1 MMEQGVWQPGEL
13 TALWLTLKL
22 ALSTSAIL
30 LVLATPL
37 SWWLAF
43 GQRKRHSLVAALV
56 TLPLVLP
63 PTVMGFYLLL
73 LLRPQSCFAQLLNQ
87 LGVGNL
93 LFSFGGILLGSLIYS
108 LPFAVQP
115 LTQMFRSI
123 GKAPL
128 ETAALLGAGPMDRFF
143 SVLLP
148 LAKPGFITAATL
160 TFAHT
165 LGEFGMIMLIGGS
178 IPGETKVL
186 SVLIYD
192 QTEAMNYGAAH
203 RLSLVVLLL
212 ALLLLFVLNRFSQQ
226 PVWSR
231 QQHAPAKLTA
241 TKLAT
246 EMAIGDCTATLTP
259 FPPLTAVT
267 QLLDLDIE
275 FITPDF
281 RLHLQT
287 QLPLQ
292 GVTALFGPS
301 GCGKTSLLRTIAGLE
316 PTATGQITLGGS
328 SWQQAKLKR
337 PPEQRAIGMVSQHD
351 SLLPHLSV
359 LQNLCYGYQ
368 RVAPQWRLL
377 SVAAVVEL
385 LALQPLLQRMPQQLS
400 GGQKQRVALGRALLR
415 QPQLLLLDE
424 PFSALDQAGRQELL
438 PYLQRVLQT
447 LAMPVILVS
456 HQLEDVLQLA
466 DQLLLLEQGQLIAQG
481 SLPQLLQQQPLLL
494 KEPWSVLRGI
504 CQLPENTGE
513 LALVQLQQ
521 LSPEHGPFP
530 EKGAE
535 QRATQ
540 RPPAINSLQLVIAP
554 SAQNGPCKLTI
565 KARDVSVSLQLLANS
580 SINNQIPAQLV
591 KTSPGPHPAELM
603 LHLQLNGQALLAM
616 ITKASYQRLQLAT
629 GQWLYANIKA
639 AAVGY

>member
-1 MMEQGVWQPGEL
+1 MFDPSFWQPGEL
-13 TALWLTLKL
+13 TAFWLTLKL
-22 ALSTSAIL
+22 AFATSTIL

-73 LLRPQSCFAQLLNQ
+73 LLRPESSFAQFLQQ

-93 LFSFGGILLGSLIYS
+93 LFSFSGILVGSVIYS

-115 LTQMFRSI
+115 LTQIFRSI

-128 ETAALLGAGPMDRFF
+128 ETAALLGAGPVDRFF
-143 SVLLP
+143 SILLP

-192 QTEAMNYGAAH
+192 QTEAMNYDAAH
-203 RLSLVVLLL
+203 RLSLAVLLL
-212 ALLLLFVLNRFSQQ
+212 AMLLLFVLNRFSQWPALSRRQ
-226 PVWSR
+226 PALL
-231 QQHAPAKLTA
+231 APTAVEPAICDSTYTTTPALTNTNELTA
-241 TKLAT
+241 A
-246 EMAIGDCTATLTP
+246 E
-259 FPPLTAVT
+259 V
-267 QLLDLDIE
+267 LLELDIKLRR
-275 FITPDF
+275 PDF
-281 RLHLQT
+281 CLQLQT
-287 QLPLQ
+287 QLPLR

-301 GCGKTSLLRTIAGLE
+301 GCGKTTLLRVIAGLE
-316 PTATGQITLGGS
+316 PAATGDIAIGKTN
-328 SWQQAKLKR
+328 WQQTNFKL
-337 PPEQRAIGMVSQHD
+337 PPEQRAIGLVSQHD

-359 LQNLCYGYQ
+359 RQNLLYGFN
-368 RVAPQWRLL
+368 RVAPALRQL
-377 SVAAVVEL
+377 SVATVIEL

-415 QPQLLLLDE
+415 QPTLLLLDE
-424 PFSALDQAGRQELL
+424 PFSALDQAGRQQLL

-447 LAMPVILVS
+447 LAIPVIFVS
-456 HQLEDVLQLA
+456 HQLEDVAQLA
-466 DQLLLLEQGQLIAQG
+466 DQLLLLDQGKLVAQG
-481 SLPQLLQQQPLLL
+481 PLQQLLQQQPLLL
-494 KEPWSVLRGI
+494 QEPWSVLQGI
-504 CQLPENTGE
+504 CQLPEQAGA
-513 LALVQLQQ
+513 LAMVRLEPIPPKAGFTAETYTAAQPLTAPMLHLVT
-521 LSPEHGPFP
+521 P
-530 EKGAE
+530 
-535 QRATQ
+535 
-540 RPPAINSLQLVIAP
+540 P
-554 SAQNGPCKLTI
+554 SAKSGTCKLNI
-565 KARDVSVSLQLLANS
+565 KARDVSVSLQLLVDS
-580 SINNQIPAQLV
+580 SISNQLPAQLV
-591 KTSPGPHPAELM
+591 QTSPGPHQAELM
-603 LHLQLNGQALLAM
+603 LHLQLEGQPLLAL
-616 ITKASYQRLQLAT
+616 ITKASYQRLQLAP

>member
-1 MMEQGVWQPGEL
+1 MVEQGFWQPGEL

-22 ALSTSAIL
+22 ALSTSTIL

-73 LLRPQSCFAQLLNQ
+73 LLRPESSFAQLLNQ

-93 LFSFGGILLGSLIYS
+93 LFSFGGILLGSVIYS

-115 LTQMFRSI
+115 LTQIFRSI

-128 ETAALLGAGPMDRFF
+128 ETAALLGAGSVDRFF

-203 RLSLVVLLL
+203 RLSLAVLLL

-226 PVWSR
+226 PLSSRR
-231 QQHAPAKLTA
+231 QQHRSKPAATKQAAKLA
-241 TKLAT
+241 IDNLPAPKLPDSNA
-246 EMAIGDCTATLTP
+246 
-259 FPPLTAVT
+259 LTAAAAK
-267 QLLDLDIE
+267 LKLDIE

-281 RLHLQT
+281 TLQLQT
-287 QLPLQ
+287 QTPLR
-292 GVTALFGPS
+292 GVTALFGSS
-301 GCGKTSLLRTIAGLE
+301 GSGKTSLLRLLTGLE
-316 PTATGQITLGGS
+316 PAATGSITVGGTI
-328 SWQQAKLKR
+328 WQQTNFKL

-359 LQNLCYGYQ
+359 LQNLLYGYN
-368 RVAPQWRLL
+368 RTAPALRQM
-377 SVAAVVEL
+377 SVAVIVEL
-385 LALQPLLQRMPQQLS
+385 LSLPPLLQRMPQQLS

-415 QPQLLLLDE
+415 QPKLLLLDE
-424 PFSALDQAGRQELL
+424 PFSALDQTGRQELL

-447 LAMPVILVS
+447 LAIPVILVS
-456 HQLEDVLQLA
+456 HQLEDVAQLA
-466 DQLLLLEQGQLIAQG
+466 DQLLLLEQGKLIAAGPVQ
-481 SLPQLLQQQPLLL
+481 QLLQQQPLLL
-494 KEPWSVLRGI
+494 QEPWSVLQGI
-504 CQLPENTGE
+504 CQLPASPGE
-513 LALVQLQQ
+513 LSEVQLQHTQ
-521 LSPEHGPFP
+521 IEPGLVAAQFP
-530 EKGAE
+530 EE
-535 QRATQ
+535 QPVVANR
-540 RPPAINSLQLVIAP
+540 LQMIIPP
-554 SAQNGPCKLTI
+554 SAQGGACKLII
-565 KARDVSVSLQLLANS
+565 KARDVSVSLRLLVDS
-580 SINNQIPAQLV
+580 SISNQLPALLRA
-591 KTSPGPHPAELM
+591 TSPGSHPAELI
-603 LHLQLNGQALLAM
+603 LHLQLAEQQLMAV
-616 ITKASYQRLQLAT
+616 ITKASYQRLQLT
-629 GQWLYANIKA
+629 PGQWLYANIKA
-639 AAVGY
+639 VAFCH